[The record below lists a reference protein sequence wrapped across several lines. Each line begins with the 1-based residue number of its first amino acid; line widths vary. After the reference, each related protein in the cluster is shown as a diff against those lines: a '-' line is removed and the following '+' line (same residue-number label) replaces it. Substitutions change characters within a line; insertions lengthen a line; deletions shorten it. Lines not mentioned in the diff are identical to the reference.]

1 MKTKYILNADSRKAV
16 CFYIED
22 DKLAVNISYLLCK
35 KFIIFGQN
43 WLCKYYTQK
52 EYKKEIGGYG
62 SN

>member
-43 WLCKYYTQK
+43 WLCKYYT
-52 EYKKEIGGYG
+52 
-62 SN
+62 